1 MAANLV
7 RDIEKDN
14 AVVTD
19 DDVVNDPKNETKRSA
34 PDNQVPLLINTFVNP
49 IGNNLRKCIRNVSN
63 ILLFQISTKCFQ
75 T

>member
-49 IGNNLRKCIRNVSN
+49 IGSNLRKCIRNVSY
-63 ILLFQISTKCFQ
+63 ILLFQILTKCFQ